1 MFSHLNRLLKQ
12 SVVYGMS
19 ETISRGTGF
28 VLMFY
33 YLRVLSTGDIGVRR
47 LIYSAVAFVILF
59 YTLGIDQA
67 FLRYFMDRKYAD
79 RKKEIF
85 STATAFTFFFG
96 LLVLSIASLFSGPVS
111 RLLTGSSDYGLN
123 VILVGIIM
131 IFDTMVIY
139 PALVMRAEGRVWYFS
154 SISLTRFVLLISL
167 NFIIVS
173 GMGHG
178 LLGVFEANLITMFLI
193 FLMVLP
199 IYKEYF
205 RLTISPALLY
215 LLLTFGVPTIFTV
228 FFVQV
233 INFADNYMLKYFFG
247 DNGTVVVGM
256 YASAYTLGMVG
267 INTFLNSFRLAW
279 HPFFLSLREN
289 PDAQNIFAR
298 ITTYYAVFI
307 GYVFLGMT
315 LLREEIFRIYAP
327 SMPISLAGI
336 IPVVALAY
344 ILYGFYIIMMA
355 GVFLRDKTKLLP
367 LAPVLGAVVNIG
379 ANIVVIP
386 LYGIVGAAFSTVLS
400 YMVMVVIIYI
410 ISRRYYSI
418 PFEYGRLV
426 AVIALTVGCIAM
438 TYFYGNIHW
447 LPRLGITSVLLAVPP
462 VVYWWSGFMHETE
475 KEKIRELVLRLKV
488 YGRSGLFSRG
498 A

>member
-1 MFSHLNRLLKQ
+1 
-12 SVVYGMS
+12 MS

-33 YLRVLSTGDIGVRR
+33 YLRVLSTGDIGIRR

-59 YTLGIDQA
+59 YTMGIDQA

-79 RKKEIF
+79 RKKAIF
-85 STATAFTFFFG
+85 STSTVFTLCFG
-96 LLVLSIASLFSGPVS
+96 LLILSINILFSDSVS
-111 RLLTGSSDYGLN
+111 RLLTGSPDYNLH

-131 IFDTMVIY
+131 IFDTLVIY
-139 PALVMRAEGRVWYFS
+139 PALVLRAEGRLWYFS

-173 GMGHG
+173 GLGHG
-178 LLGVFEANLITMFLI
+178 LFGVFEANLITMSII

-199 IYKEYF
+199 IYKSYF
-205 RLTISPALLY
+205 NFQISPSLLY

-233 INFADNYMLKYFFG
+233 INLADNYMLKYFFA
-247 DNGTVVVGM
+247 DNGSVVVGM

-279 HPFFLSLREN
+279 HPFFLSLRESQ
-289 PDAQNIFAR
+289 DAQSIFAR

-307 GYVFLGMT
+307 GYVFLGMA
-315 LLREEIFRIYAP
+315 LLREEIFHIYAP
-327 SMPISLAGI
+327 SMPITLANI

-344 ILYGFYIIMMA
+344 ILHGFYIIMMA

-379 ANIVVIP
+379 ANIFVIP
-386 LYGIVGAAFSTVLS
+386 AYGIIGAAVSTILS
-400 YMVMVVIIYI
+400 YMIMVVIIFI
-410 ISRRYYSI
+410 ISKRYYSI
-418 PFEYGRLV
+418 PFEYGRLLSV
-426 AVIALTVGCIAM
+426 VVMTAGCIGL
-438 TYFYGNIHW
+438 TYFYGNVHW
-447 LPRLGITSVLLAVPP
+447 LPRLGITSVVLAVPP
-462 VVYWWSGFMHETE
+462 VVYWWSGFMHEPE
-475 KEKIRELVLRLKV
+475 KKKICELVSKLKV
-488 YGRSGLFSRG
+488 YGRSGLFS
-498 A
+498 